1 MKRLTTVCLLFLI
14 FVIIKDPST
23 ATAQTT
29 NIDLNAWSTNSDSN
43 ASISPVPLSPT
54 SGEKIVDQGAVSQY
68 NQDNYLQYD

>member
-1 MKRLTTVCLLFLI
+1 
-14 FVIIKDPST
+14 
-23 ATAQTT
+23 
-29 NIDLNAWSTNSDSN
+29 LNAWSTNSDSN